1 MKKPKKYTHQQ
12 RMSKMEKVLTTY
24 YILIQSMQKRID
36 TIEKKLGL
44 KKEEDGNTV

>member
-36 TIEKKLGL
+36 TIEKKLRL

>member
-12 RMSKMEKVLTTY
+12 RMFRMEKVLTTY
-24 YILIQSMQKRID
+24 YVLIQSMQKRID